1 MIAEQGPVSGVVALT
16 PIQQWLFATNPDY
29 PQHFDQSMVVELP
42 HDLEEDA
49 LRTALGAVI
58 DHHDALRMRFTHT
71 GGYWRQDNT
80 PPTPVDVLQRCDV
93 SEVDP
98 GERAGVMRRVMGEVR
113 AGFDLGQPPLVRAV
127 LFDVGGGQR
136 PVLFVVVH
144 HLVVDAVSW
153 RILLEDLETA
163 YQQTRTRDP
172 ITLALKTT
180 SFQHWA
186 TRLRDHAT
194 AGGFTDEL
202 GYWLGSHDTLVP
214 LPTDGH
220 GPNTYASTRSVTVRL
235 TAEQTTALLH
245 DVPGVYRTQIND
257 ILLTA
262 VAHALSHWTRDPHV
276 HLHVE
281 GHGREDLFTAV
292 DLSRT
297 VGWFTT
303 LFPLTLTLTTPHDP
317 PSALPGA
324 SLPGASL
331 PGASLPGASLPGASL
346 PGALPADLGGLLKS
360 VKEQLRAIP
369 RRGLGYGALRYLTA
383 HTALADQPTPQISFN
398 YLGRLDPTP
407 TALTTFSPALEGGLE
422 GGLGGDAH
430 PDAPRAHLLDVVG
443 RVAHHCLE
451 LTWTYSHHLHHPDT
465 ITTLA
470 HHTLTTLHEIINH
483 CTAPEAGGATP
494 SDFPLTH
501 LDQATLDHLT
511 GNAHHIDDIYPLT
524 PMQAGMVFHTVA
536 DTASGAYHDQVCLR
550 LSGVSD
556 PHALGVAW
564 QRVVDRT
571 PVLRSSMVWDATGVT
586 EPLQIVHR
594 HVTVPVTHQDWRGLA
609 EGEITHRQ
617 HQLVATDRAAGM
629 DLGVAP
635 LLRVTIA
642 RLAEDEALLVWAFH
656 HVVLDGWSL
665 AQVLGEVCEQY
676 AASVTNRRPELVA
689 RRPFRDYLQ
698 WLSTQDHDQAQEYW
712 QRVLSGVTS
721 PTPLP
726 YDRTPLQAHHT
737 ESSRNVS
744 VTLTEDESTRVRAF
758 AQHHGLTVNTVIQGT
773 WALVLSRFSAVHDVM
788 FGTTVS
794 GRPPELSG
802 VESMVGLFINTIPTR
817 VTIRDDHTVVP
828 WLREL
833 QTTQI

>member
-1 MIAEQGPVSGVVALT
+1 
-16 PIQQWLFATNPDY
+16 
-29 PQHFDQSMVVELP
+29 
-42 HDLEEDA
+42 
-49 LRTALGAVI
+49 ALGAVI

-324 SLPGASL
+324 P
-331 PGASLPGASLPGASL
+331 L

-369 RRGLGYGALRYLTA
+369 RRGLGYGALRYLAA

-398 YLGRLDPTP
+398 YLGRLDPTPTAP

-536 DTASGAYHDQVCLR
+536 DTASGAY
-550 LSGVSD
+550 
-556 PHALGVAW
+556 
-564 QRVVDRT
+564 
-571 PVLRSSMVWDATGVT
+571 
-586 EPLQIVHR
+586 
-594 HVTVPVTHQDWRGLA
+594 
-609 EGEITHRQ
+609 
-617 HQLVATDRAAGM
+617 
-629 DLGVAP
+629 
-635 LLRVTIA
+635 
-642 RLAEDEALLVWAFH
+642 
-656 HVVLDGWSL
+656 
-665 AQVLGEVCEQY
+665 
-676 AASVTNRRPELVA
+676 
-689 RRPFRDYLQ
+689 
-698 WLSTQDHDQAQEYW
+698 
-712 QRVLSGVTS
+712 
-721 PTPLP
+721 
-726 YDRTPLQAHHT
+726 
-737 ESSRNVS
+737 
-744 VTLTEDESTRVRAF
+744 
-758 AQHHGLTVNTVIQGT
+758 
-773 WALVLSRFSAVHDVM
+773 
-788 FGTTVS
+788 
-794 GRPPELSG
+794 
-802 VESMVGLFINTIPTR
+802 
-817 VTIRDDHTVVP
+817 
-828 WLREL
+828 
-833 QTTQI
+833 